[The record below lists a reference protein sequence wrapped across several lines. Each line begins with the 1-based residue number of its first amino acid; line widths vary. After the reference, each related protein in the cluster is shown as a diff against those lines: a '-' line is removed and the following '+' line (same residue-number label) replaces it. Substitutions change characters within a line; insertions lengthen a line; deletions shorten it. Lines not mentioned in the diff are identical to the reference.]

1 MTERAGE
8 HEPWPARA
16 AILAGAGAAFG
27 LIISQLFDEFR
38 PEATANLWRGAAATF
53 LLASGIVAS
62 FTLER
67 VRWAWSLAFAGAAG
81 LVLAFVYFWN
91 GGPNGWEGSE
101 GWRFVSAALTVVI
114 AAPLFQTIRDEGRLN
129 LSYPSVHIH
138 AWTNIVLWVLASG
151 FTLLV
156 WLMMW
161 LVAALFDLIGIG
173 FIDDLMKQDWFGWML
188 AGAAFGS
195 GMGLLRDRD
204 QVLFLVQRVAMTI
217 LSVLAPVLAISLLT
231 FLVSLL
237 FKGLAPLWDTH
248 SATSILLTC
257 VLGAILLANAVIGNV
272 PEEESNARVMR
283 WSATA
288 LAGAILPLTLIA
300 AVSTGKRIAQYGF
313 TPSRL
318 WALTFVI
325 VATICAV
332 AYAVSLVRG
341 RKAWP
346 DLVRPTNVRVAVI
359 VCVVAFLLAT
369 PLVSFGA
376 ISTRDQVARL
386 ESGEVDM
393 EQFDWRALRFDF
405 GPSGMKALRRL
416 AREGATP
423 AIRKRAA
430 EVIAEKDRWE
440 MAVPVPPEVTEKQDA
455 GLARWQ
461 VMPRPVTLPPELRE
475 TLRQISYCNEGDR
488 CRILYE
494 EVGETA
500 VAVRQSIC
508 APPPNQ
514 AGTVPE
520 DVCAPEVRPFYKSGG
535 AWSVDEPLPATV
547 GNPVQRTE
555 QIKRGM
561 DEGRV
566 TIRDVKRRQVFVGD
580 TPVGRA
586 FE

>member
-1 MTERAGE
+1 MAEHVGE
-8 HEPWPARA
+8 HEAWPARA
-16 AILAGAGAAFG
+16 AILAAAGALFG
-27 LIISQLFDEFR
+27 LAISQLFDDFR
-38 PEATANLWRGAAATF
+38 PEAMANLWRGGAAVF
-53 LLASGIVAS
+53 LLTGGIVAS

-67 VRWAWSLAFAGAAG
+67 TRWAWSLAFAAAAG
-81 LVLAFVYFWN
+81 LVLAFVYHWN
-91 GGPNGWEGSE
+91 GGPNGWSGSE

-114 AAPLFQTIRDEGRLN
+114 AAPLFQTIRDEGQARLP
-129 LSYPSVHIH
+129 YPSVHIH
-138 AWTNIVLWVLASG
+138 AWTNIVLWVLACG

-173 FIDDLMKQDWFGWML
+173 FINDLMRNDWFGWML
-188 AGAAFGS
+188 AGAAFGCV
-195 GMGLLRDRD
+195 MGLLRDRD

-217 LSVLAPVLAISLLT
+217 LSVLAPILAAALLL
-231 FLVSLL
+231 FLLSLL
-237 FKGLAPLWDTH
+237 FKGLAPLWDTQ

-272 PEEESNARVMR
+272 PEEESKARVMR

-332 AYAVSLVRG
+332 AYAVSLLRG
-341 RKAWP
+341 RKDWP
-346 DLVRPTNVRVAVI
+346 GLIRPANVRLAVI
-359 VCVVAFLLAT
+359 VCAVAFLLAT

-386 ESGEVDM
+386 ASGKVSI

-405 GPSGMKALRRL
+405 GPSGMRALRRL
-416 AREGATP
+416 AQEGATP
-423 AIRKRAA
+423 EIRKRAA

-440 MAVPVPPEVTEKQDA
+440 MAVPVLPEVTKEQNA
-455 GLARWQ
+455 ALARWQ
-461 VMPRPVTLPPELRE
+461 VLPRPVALPPELRE
-475 TLRQISYCNEGDR
+475 AMRLISYCNENDR
-488 CRILYE
+488 CRIYYE
-494 EVGETA
+494 EGEETA

-508 APPPNQ
+508 APPPDQ
-514 AGTVPE
+514 AGTVSE
-520 DVCAPEVRPFYKSGG
+520 DVCAPEVRPFYKSGD
-535 AWSVDEPLPATV
+535 AWRVDEPLPATV

-555 QIKRGM
+555 QIKRAM

-566 TIRDVKRRQVFVGD
+566 TIRDVTRRQVFVGEVS
-580 TPVGRA
+580 VGKA